1 MRFANPEYLYLLA
14 LLLPLLVALFIY
26 SVHWRKQALKS
37 YGDIELLKRLMPSM
51 ASLRGKISFWLLTVA
66 VVLAIVML
74 ARPQFGSSKE
84 VVTTRG
90 VEVVVALDISNS
102 MLADD
107 IKPNRLEKAKRLIS
121 RIMSKS
127 KENKVALI
135 VFAGDAFVQLPITD
149 DFISAGMFLE
159 SISPSLI
166 EYQGTDIGAAIDLA
180 AKSFTPNEKIG
191 KAIVLITDGEN
202 HEGGAEEAA
211 KRAAEKGMNV
221 FVLGIGTDKGGRIP
235 VGGKDEYMR
244 DEQGYQVLSK
254 LNEEMARSIAE
265 AGKGTYVR
273 VDNTNNAQAIIEN
286 ELEKLQQD
294 EVRTEVYTKYKEQ
307 FIVIAFM
314 LLVVLVAEMV
324 VTAAIDAIIQAKNRK
339 GERD

>member
-1 MRFANPEYLYLLA
+1 MRFASPEYFYLLI
-14 LLLPLLVALFIY
+14 LLPVFVLLFIY
-26 SVHWRKQALKS
+26 SNYRRRKHLES
-37 YGDIELLKRLMPSM
+37 FGDIQLLKRLMPPF
-51 ASLRGKISFWLLTVA
+51 ASLRVRLTFWFMFVA
-66 VVLAIVML
+66 MLLAIVML

-84 VVTTRG
+84 SVTTRG

-121 RIMSKS
+121 RIMGKS

-135 VFAGDAFVQLPITD
+135 VFAGDAYVQLPITD
-149 DFISAGMFLE
+149 DFISANMFLE

-180 AKSFTPNEKIG
+180 AKSFTPNDKIG
-191 KAIVLITDGEN
+191 KAIILITDGEN

-211 KRAAEKGMNV
+211 MRAADKGMNV

-244 DEQGYQVLSK
+244 DEQGFQVLSK
-254 LNEEMARSIAE
+254 LNEDMARRIAE

-273 VDNTNNAQAIIEN
+273 VDNSNNAQTVLEN

-294 EVRTEVYTKYKEQ
+294 EVKTEVYTKYKEQ
-307 FIVIAFM
+307 FMVIA
-314 LLVVLVAEMV
+314 LLLLLVLVAETV
-324 VTAAIDAIIQAKNRK
+324 VGTIIDAVAQSRTKK
-339 GERD
+339 GDRD

>member
-1 MRFANPEYLYLLA
+1 MRFASPEYFYLLI
-14 LLLPLLVALFIY
+14 LLPVFVLLFIY
-26 SVHWRKQALKS
+26 SNYRRRKNLES
-37 YGDIELLKRLMPSM
+37 FGDIQLLKRLMPPF
-51 ASLRGKISFWLLTVA
+51 ASLRVRLSFWFMFTSLL
-66 VVLAIVML
+66 LAIVML

-84 VVTTRG
+84 SVTTRG

-121 RIMSKS
+121 RIMGKS

-135 VFAGDAFVQLPITD
+135 VFAGDAYVQLPITD
-149 DFISAGMFLE
+149 DFISANMFLE

-180 AKSFTPNEKIG
+180 AKSFTPNDKIG
-191 KAIVLITDGEN
+191 KAIILITDGEN

-211 KRAAEKGMNV
+211 MRAADKGMNV

-244 DEQGYQVLSK
+244 DEQGFQVLSK
-254 LNEEMARSIAE
+254 LNEDMARRIAE

-273 VDNTNNAQAIIEN
+273 VDNSNNAQTVLEN

-294 EVRTEVYTKYKEQ
+294 EVKTEVYTKYKEQ
-307 FIVIAFM
+307 FMVIAF
-314 LLVVLVAEMV
+314 LLLLVLVAEMV
-324 VTAAIDAIIQAKNRK
+324 VGMIMDAVAQSRTKK
-339 GERD
+339 RDRD